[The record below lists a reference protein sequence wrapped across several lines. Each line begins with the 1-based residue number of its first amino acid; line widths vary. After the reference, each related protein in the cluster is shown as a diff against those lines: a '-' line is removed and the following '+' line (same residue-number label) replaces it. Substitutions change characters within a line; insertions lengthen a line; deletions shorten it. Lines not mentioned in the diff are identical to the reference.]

1 MCITTDNGSNIV
13 CATKVCL
20 GWNWLPC
27 FGHNLHLT
35 VTNTIK
41 EDARATRALSLS
53 RKLISTFSH
62 SWKKKRS
69 LIEAQNE
76 LSLPNHSL
84 IVDCATRWGSTEVM
98 INRILEQKSAIQ
110 HVLSSDR
117 KTRHL
122 CPTWQ
127 DIDVLESLHAVL
139 SPLHDFTDAL
149 SGEQRVTISVIS
161 AIPSIFKKDI
171 LATCQ
176 DDITL
181 TADIKS
187 SIMEYMEGKYSDS
200 CTRELLHVSSYLD
213 PWFCTT
219 YIPDDEKDSTLE
231 RIADEGLEMFSQIQ
245 INQVAK
251 EPIDVSS
258 STTSSPPP
266 KRRKLG
272 SWIKKSLAAEPETLC
287 TQEKVER

>member
-1 MCITTDNGSNIV
+1 
-13 CATKVCL
+13 
-20 GWNWLPC
+20 
-27 FGHNLHLT
+27 
-35 VTNTIK
+35 
-41 EDARATRALSLS
+41 
-53 RKLISTFSH
+53 
-62 SWKKKRS
+62 
-69 LIEAQNE
+69 
-76 LSLPNHSL
+76 
-84 IVDCATRWGSTEVM
+84 M

-110 HVLSSDR
+110 HALSSDR
-117 KTRHL
+117 KTCHL

-139 SPLHDFTDAL
+139 SPFHDFTDAL
-149 SGEQRVTISVIS
+149 SGEQCVTISAIS
-161 AIPSIFKKDI
+161 AVLSIFKKDI

-176 DDITL
+176 DDTTL

-213 PWFCTT
+213 PRFCTT

-258 STTSSPPP
+258 SITSSPPP

-272 SWIKKSLAAEPETLC
+272 SWIKKSLAAEPEDEPETLC
-287 TQEKVER
+287 PREKVKREMETYEKSQRADPDSNPLDWWRAYSPMYPILGKLA